1 MIARWSIKILLSV
14 IVRLKAVVWRMVG
27 TVGMSSVGSVV
38 GVATCGGTT
47 KGGSFVVLVDGPP
60 RVAMDLSKD
69 GENTLMSSVACR
81 HLSGLVK
88 GLV

>member
-1 MIARWSIKILLSV
+1 M
-14 IVRLKAVVWRMVG
+14 KAVVWKTVG
-27 TVGMSSVGSVV
+27 TAGSCFVGCS
-38 GVATCGGTT
+38 ATCGGTT